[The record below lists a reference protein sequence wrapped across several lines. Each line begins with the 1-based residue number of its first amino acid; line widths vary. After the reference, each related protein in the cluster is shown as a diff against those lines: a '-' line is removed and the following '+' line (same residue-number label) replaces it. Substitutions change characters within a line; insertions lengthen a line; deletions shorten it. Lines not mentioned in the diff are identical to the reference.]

1 MTEAAHSESAQ
12 GYQRYREA
20 RTSFASDVMQ
30 PFLERAMERP
40 EPRDLRA
47 VRSAMQKVSPLL
59 STLHTIIEES
69 VQQSRNLG
77 FTHMRH
83 ELFAMGIR
91 QGVGPEGAK
100 RYALPSSE
108 EHLAL
113 RRQAVR
119 SLKHSMQEAIAH
131 AVASSTLLRDGVTV
145 LDVLN
150 RASAA
155 LTGQDDRVRRILRTE
170 TQIGYNQA
178 RFAMLKE
185 MGHRHGLM
193 QRWTEMIDANGKP
206 LDNKVAPDSFAM
218 HGLLAHPGKPF
229 IIPNDD
235 RIPAA
240 RHGKSIL
247 YPPLRP
253 NDRAVL
259 TAVLSVSN
267 PRGTQKQR

>member
-1 MTEAAHSESAQ
+1 MTEVAHSVGAM
-12 GYQRYREA
+12 GFQRYREA
-20 RTSFASDVMQ
+20 RTTFVSDVMQ
-30 PFLERAMERP
+30 DFLERAMERP
-40 EPRDLRA
+40 EARDLRA
-47 VRSAMQKVSPLL
+47 IRAAMQKVSPLMG
-59 STLHTIIEES
+59 TLHAIIEES
-69 VQQSRNLG
+69 TQQARNLG

-91 QGVGPEGAK
+91 QGVGTEGAR
-100 RYALPSSE
+100 RYALPSSA

-119 SLKHSMQEAIAH
+119 SLKSAMQESVAH
-131 AVASSTLLRDGVTV
+131 SVASSTLLREGTTI

-150 RASAA
+150 RAAAAVSA
-155 LTGQDDRVRRILRTE
+155 QDDRTRRILRTE
-170 TQIGYNQA
+170 AQIGYNQA
-178 RFAMLKE
+178 RYAMMKE
-185 MGHRHGLM
+185 MGARHGLM
-193 QRWTEMIDANGKP
+193 QRWTELIDANGKP

-218 HGLLAHPGKPF
+218 HGLLAPPGTPF

-240 RHGKSIL
+240 RHGKPIL

-259 TAVLSVSN
+259 TAVLSPTA
-267 PRGTQKQR
+267 PRGTQK